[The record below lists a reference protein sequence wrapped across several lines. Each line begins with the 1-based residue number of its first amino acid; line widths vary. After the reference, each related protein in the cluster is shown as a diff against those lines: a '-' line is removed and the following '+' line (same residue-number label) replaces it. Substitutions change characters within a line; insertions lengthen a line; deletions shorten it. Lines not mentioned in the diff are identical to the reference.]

1 LLAKKMQLER
11 EFYFAIMMD
20 RASQGPMIIA
30 CAEGGTSIEDLEL
43 VHSAVTTEET
53 PLSLQK
59 LWSGDGQSEMVGNR
73 AEKNLSW
80 SVR

>member
-1 LLAKKMQLER
+1 MCNYLQKLEITDMFFKKLQV
-11 EFYFAIMMD
+11 
-20 RASQGPMIIA
+20 RAGAQ
-30 CAEGGTSIEDLEL
+30 CC
-43 VHSAVTTEET
+43 TTEET

>member
-1 LLAKKMQLER
+1 
-11 EFYFAIMMD
+11 
-20 RASQGPMIIA
+20 
-30 CAEGGTSIEDLEL
+30 